1 MNHYRENAMAWG
13 ALIIAMLIWSSSFVA
28 SKFVLVDFTPE
39 QAVGIRLLLAAAAT
53 LPWLLIWGRE
63 PIKRMRAEHWKW
75 LIIMSLFEPCL
86 YFLAEMNGLL
96 YTSASAAG
104 LVTSTLPIWIAIGA
118 WLLLKERL
126 SRNLIIGLGLAL
138 SGTLTMTALGEAN
151 VAAPNPLLG
160 NALMVV
166 ATLMAAGYVLVAK
179 RLTAELSPWL
189 VTVLQIWVGA
199 VFFVPFLLLNPP
211 DLSTPSTTAW
221 QAMVWLGLVVSIGAY
236 GLYNLGISQVPAQVA
251 GLSVNLLPLFTLV
264 LAAVILGE
272 RLNVGEMA
280 GAMLILI
287 GILVAVW
294 PTRVAQSP
302 SK

>member
-1 MNHYRENAMAWG
+1 MAWG

-151 VAAPNPLLG
+151 AAAPNPLVG

>member
-1 MNHYRENAMAWG
+1 MAWG

-28 SKFVLVDFTPE
+28 SKFVLVDFNPE

-151 VAAPNPLLG
+151 AAAPNPLLG

-211 DLSTPSTTAW
+211 DLSTPSATAW

>member
-1 MNHYRENAMAWG
+1 MAWG